1 MAAVQQTEMA
11 ATAQEEGQEAPV
23 TKIYPNVSKPYKK
36 KVDKK
41 PSKLK
46 QLFKKKFKTKK
57 VNSMKI
63 T

>member
-11 ATAQEEGQEAPV
+11 ATAQEEAPV

-41 PSKLK
+41 PTKFK
-46 QLFKKKFKTKK
+46 QLFKRKFKTKK
-57 VNSMKI
+57 VNSMRI